1 MKTLIFAISFCL
13 AAFTV
18 SAQTDSTSKKPD
30 PKKAIHTVKVA
41 CGQCKLGLSGHG
53 CDLALRINGK
63 AYFID
68 GTTIDDHG
76 DAHANDGF
84 CKAVREAKVQGE
96 VVGDRFKVTYFEL
109 LPDKKKKK

>member
-1 MKTLIFAISFCL
+1 MKTFLALIFSLLSFSL
-13 AAFTV
+13 F
-18 SAQTDSTSKKPD
+18 AQTDSTLNKPD
-30 PKKAIHTVKVA
+30 PNKKIHTVKVS

-76 DAHANDGF
+76 DSHAKDGF
-84 CKAVREAKVQGE
+84 CNAVRDAKVQGE

-109 LPDKKKKK
+109 LPEKKKKK

>member
-1 MKTLIFAISFCL
+1 MKTLLAIIFSFASFSL
-13 AAFTV
+13 F
-18 SAQTDSTSKKPD
+18 AQTDSTSNKPD
-30 PKKAIHTVKVA
+30 PNKKILNVKVA

-84 CKAVREAKVQGE
+84 CKAVRDAKVQGE